1 MCCCC
6 YALSTEFRTCHR
18 YTGRCKQISL
28 RNVYDVPSRT
38 EHTVPAC
45 LSACLLAC
53 CLLVAC
59 LRVCL
64 PVACWLLAACCLLP
78 VACHMHTAVCC
89 LRVCLP
95 VACWLLIA
103 CCLLL
108 VGCTCC
114 LLLVIEPIVSNFE
127 PNCSLYNHTSNGTVH

>member
-59 LRVCL
+59 CL
-64 PVACWLLAACCLLP
+64 LLVACCLLLVACCLLP
-78 VACHMHTAVCC
+78 VAC
-89 LRVCLP
+89 
-95 VACWLLIA
+95 
-103 CCLLL
+103 CLLL
-108 VGCTCC
+108 VACC
-114 LLLVIEPIVSNFE
+114 LSLVACRLLLVACCLSLVACHLIFGFGPPQLGNFMRHSGGKE
-127 PNCSLYNHTSNGTVH
+127 N

>member
-59 LRVCL
+59 CL
-64 PVACWLLAACCLLP
+64 LLVACCVSYAYSCMLSACLLACCLL
-78 VACHMHTAVCC
+78 VAYC
-89 LRVCLP
+89 LLL